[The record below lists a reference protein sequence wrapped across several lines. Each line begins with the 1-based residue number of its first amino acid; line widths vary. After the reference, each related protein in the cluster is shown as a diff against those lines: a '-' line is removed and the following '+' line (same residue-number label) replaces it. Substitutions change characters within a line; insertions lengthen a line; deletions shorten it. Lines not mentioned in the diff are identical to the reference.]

1 MSAAE
6 PSAPLLDLALLRGE
20 FPILSRMVHGNRQ
33 LVYLDNAATTQ
44 KPEAVIESIVSFYR
58 HHNANAHRAGHV
70 LGTEVTSM
78 YEGARRTVAESLGAE
93 PDEIIFTRGTTESL
107 NLLASSIGQYLGAR
121 LAGGNI
127 VLTEMEHHANI
138 VPWQMLRERSGVE
151 LRVIPVTDDGLLDM
165 GRAAELIDTSTL
177 VVSCVHV
184 SNTLGTTNDV
194 RALCAMAQGVGAI
207 SIVDAAQSV
216 SSMSIDVREIGCDAL
231 VFSGH
236 KVYGPMGIGIAYVR
250 SDLLTV
256 LPPYQGGG
264 SMITDVTFDRTTYA
278 EGPLRFEAGTPNIEG
293 AVGLDAALRW
303 RNRLE
308 ISRVQS
314 HKATLT
320 ERLLEGLRL
329 YASVRVHG
337 TAQGHSGIVTFSV
350 DGVHPQDLGIMLDSH
365 GIAVRTGHHC
375 TMPLT
380 QRFGVGGTVRVSAA
394 VYTSHDE
401 IDRFFHAFDRVLK
414 ILT

>member
-6 PSAPLLDLALLRGE
+6 PSAPLLDVALLREE
-20 FPILSRMVHGNRQ
+20 FPILSRMVHGDRK

-44 KPEAVIESIVSFYR
+44 KPDVVIDAIVSFYR

-78 YEGARRTVAESLGAE
+78 YEGARRTVAESLSAE
-93 PDEIIFTRGTTESL
+93 SDEIIFTRGTTESL
-107 NLLASSIGQYLGAR
+107 NLLAASIGQHLGVR
-121 LAGGNI
+121 LNGGNI

-165 GRAAELIDTSTL
+165 GRAAELIDASTL
-177 VVSCVHV
+177 LVSCVHV

-194 RALCAMAQGVGAI
+194 RALCAMARSVGAI
-207 SIVDAAQSV
+207 SVVDAAQSI
-216 SSMSIDVREIGCDAL
+216 SSMSVDVREIGCDAL

-236 KVYGPMGIGIAYVR
+236 KVYGPMGIGVAYIR
-250 SDLLTV
+250 RELLAV

-264 SMITDVTFDRTTYA
+264 SMITNVTFDRTTYA

-303 RNRLE
+303 RNRLN
-308 ISRVQS
+308 IALVQS
-314 HKATLT
+314 HKSSLT
-320 ERLLEGLRL
+320 ERLVEGLCLRP
-329 YASVRVHG
+329 SVRVHG
-337 TAQGHSGIVTFSV
+337 TAQGHSGIVSFSV

-414 ILT
+414 LLK

>member
-6 PSAPLLDLALLRGE
+6 PSAPLLDVALLRE
-20 FPILSRMVHGNRQ
+20 DFPILSRMVHGDRP

-44 KPEAVIESIVSFYR
+44 KPEVVIDAIVSYYR

-93 PDEIIFTRGTTESL
+93 SDEIIFTRGTTDSL
-107 NLLASSIGQYLGAR
+107 NLLASSIGQHLGAR
-121 LAGGNI
+121 LSGANI

-151 LRVIPVTDDGLLDM
+151 LRVIPVTDDGTLDM
-165 GRAAELIDTSTL
+165 ELATELIDASTV

-194 RALCAMAQGVGAI
+194 RSLCAMARSVGALSVI
-207 SIVDAAQSV
+207 DAAQSV
-216 SSMSIDVREIGCDAL
+216 SSMSTDVREIGCDAL

-236 KVYGPMGIGIAYVR
+236 KVYGPMGIGVAYVR
-250 SDLLTV
+250 RDLLAV

-264 SMITDVTFDRTTYA
+264 SMITNVTFDRTTYV

-303 RNRLE
+303 RNRFDMSL
-308 ISRVQS
+308 VQS
-314 HKATLT
+314 HKSSLT
-320 ERLLEGLRL
+320 ERLVEGLRL
-329 YASVRVHG
+329 RTSVRVYGSSH
-337 TAQGHSGIVTFSV
+337 GHSGIVSFSV

-380 QRFGVGGTVRVSAA
+380 QRFGIGGTVRVSAA

-414 ILT
+414 LLQ

>member
-6 PSAPLLDLALLRGE
+6 PSAPLLDVALLREE
-20 FPILSRMVHGNRQ
+20 FPILSRMVHGDRK

-44 KPEAVIESIVSFYR
+44 KPAVVIDAIVSFYR

-78 YEGARRTVAESLGAE
+78 YEGARRTVAESLSAE
-93 PDEIIFTRGTTESL
+93 SDEIIFTRGTTESL
-107 NLLASSIGQYLGAR
+107 NLLAASIGQHLGVR
-121 LAGGNI
+121 LNGGNI

-165 GRAAELIDTSTL
+165 GRAAELIDASTL
-177 VVSCVHV
+177 LVSCVHV

-194 RALCAMAQGVGAI
+194 RALCAMARSVGAI
-207 SIVDAAQSV
+207 SVVDAAQSI
-216 SSMSIDVREIGCDAL
+216 SSMSVDVREIGCDAL

-236 KVYGPMGIGIAYVR
+236 KVYGPMGIGVAYIR
-250 SDLLTV
+250 RELLAV

-264 SMITDVTFDRTTYA
+264 SMITNVTFDRTTYA

-303 RNRLE
+303 RNRLD
-308 ISRVQS
+308 IALVQS
-314 HKATLT
+314 HKSSLT
-320 ERLLEGLRL
+320 ERLVEGLCLRP
-329 YASVRVHG
+329 SVQVHG
-337 TAQGHSGIVTFSV
+337 TAQGHSGIVSFSV
-350 DGVHPQDLGIMLDSH
+350 EGVHPQDLGIMLDSH

-401 IDRFFHAFDRVLK
+401 IDRFFHALDRVLK
-414 ILT
+414 LLK